1 MTWKPNGVQQQT
13 SAELMLTVRL
23 ELAAAEAVYL
33 LAPFNNW
40 STTAT
45 PMRRA
50 AGGAWESAVPTQEV
64 VRLAFFV
71 WWMGQRKG
79 QLIWGWHGVVHGA
92 GLRAGDEWQGDLGTL
107 NRAPDAI
114 LVDSESSR

>member
-1 MTWKPNGVQQQT
+1 MTWKPNGDQRQS

-23 ELAAAEAVYL
+23 ELAAAQPVYL

-45 PMRRA
+45 PMHRE

-64 VRLAFFV
+64 AQLAFFV
-71 WWMGQRKG
+71 WWTGQRKG

-92 GLRAGDEWQGDLGTL
+92 GLREGDQWRDDSGTI
-107 NRAPDAI
+107 NKAPDSI
-114 LVDSESSR
+114 LVNSESSR

>member
-1 MTWKPNGVQQQT
+1 MTWKPNGDQRQP

-23 ELAAAEAVYL
+23 ELAAAQAVYL

-45 PMRRA
+45 PMHRE

-64 VRLAFFV
+64 ARLAFFV
-71 WWMGQRKG
+71 WWIGQRKG

-92 GLRAGDEWQGDLGTL
+92 GLRQADQGRGDSGANKAQ
-107 NRAPDAI
+107 DAI
-114 LVDSESSR
+114 LVVSESSR